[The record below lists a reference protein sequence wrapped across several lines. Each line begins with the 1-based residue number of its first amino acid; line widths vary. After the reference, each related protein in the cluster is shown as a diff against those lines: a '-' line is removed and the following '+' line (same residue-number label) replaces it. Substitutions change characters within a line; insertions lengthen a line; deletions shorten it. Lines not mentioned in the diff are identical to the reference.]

1 MPLPLPASKSAVL
14 FVCTGNAGRSQM
26 AQACFGER
34 VGSTMRVDSAGVDPW
49 PHLHPMAV
57 KLLEE
62 RGLDL
67 KNHYPKHVA
76 SMIPEGAI
84 TGPYDAV
91 ITIGDP
97 ARALLPAAP
106 FTCAHWTHWDI
117 GDPADADD
125 TPDSETTF
133 RAALAAIEARLP
145 DLEQRL
151 RRAPRLHEYAGQ
163 PGIGT
168 GLWDPFDPP
177 VHLPLIREA
186 GFRAIELNLY
196 RGPRHFDLHNTEA
209 MRQLRRIADDLG
221 LLIWSIHSPDLGSM
235 ASADPGECRRQIDVL
250 KSCLDL
256 ADLLGARAIPSHAL
270 LLGPFEE
277 EPEACEERMA
287 AGMEELA
294 AAAEPSPAQIAFE
307 NPGFA
312 GPAAATTTAVLQ
324 RLDRSSRAAFGF
336 VLDTGHT
343 NLDGDLQETGRH
355 LGDHLI
361 SLHLNDNDGTGDTH
375 LAPGEGTAD
384 WPAIRGLVTDSGY
397 GGVLL
402 YEIGAG
408 PDPRERLATTM
419 AGHRRFF
426 DDSGI

>member
-1 MPLPLPASKSAVL
+1 MPLPTPPNKPAVL

-26 AQACFGER
+26 AQACFRQR
-34 VGSTMRVDSAGVDPW
+34 VGATMRVDSAGVDPW

-67 KNHYPKHVA
+67 EDHFPKPVTDV
-76 SMIPEGAI
+76 IPSGSA
-84 TGPYDAV
+84 TSPYDAV

-97 ARALLPAAP
+97 ARSLLPAPP
-106 FTCAHWTHWDI
+106 FTSAHWMHWDI
-117 GDPADADD
+117 GDPADADA
-125 TPDSETTF
+125 TPDSEATF
-133 RAALAAIEARLP
+133 RATLAAIEAKLP
-145 DLEQRL
+145 DLELLLQ
-151 RRAPRLHEYAGQ
+151 RAPRIHEYAGL

-196 RGPRHFDLHNTEA
+196 RGPRHFDREDIGA
-209 MRQLRRIADDLG
+209 MRQLREIADDLG
-221 LLIWSIHSPDLGSM
+221 LMIWSIHSPDLGSM
-235 ASADPGECRRQIDVL
+235 VSADPTESRRQIDAL
-250 KSCLDL
+250 KTCLDL
-256 ADLLGARAIPSHAL
+256 ADLLGAKAIPSHAL

-287 AGMEELA
+287 AAMEELA

-307 NPGFA
+307 NPGFVA
-312 GPAAATTTAVLQ
+312 PAAATSTAVLQ
-324 RLDRSSRAAFGF
+324 RLDRASRAAFGY

-361 SLHLNDNDGTGDTH
+361 SLHLNDNDGSRDAH

-384 WPAIRGLVTDSGY
+384 WSAIRRLVTDSGY

-402 YEIGAG
+402 YEIAAG
-408 PDPRERLATTM
+408 PDPHERLATTM

-426 DDSGI
+426 GKSGA